1 MVALFQVVP
10 KDRRGVAQG
19 LFSLTTALGNF
30 GPVLVGR
37 LAGGEL
43 GGAVVSADSLG
54 NTLIAVVSGAYLLA
68 GVLFSLVAIDEDKKI
83 AQNRAATSLDAVV
96 IKKTT

>member
-1 MVALFQVVP
+1 MLNIGIALFQVVP

-37 LAGGEL
+37 LAGGEVRHCEEVNNSCMKRL
-43 GGAVVSADSLG
+43 LLQ
-54 NTLIAVVSGAYLLA
+54 LIQFFFHFISD
-68 GVLFSLVAIDEDKKI
+68 I
-83 AQNRAATSLDAVV
+83 
-96 IKKTT
+96 